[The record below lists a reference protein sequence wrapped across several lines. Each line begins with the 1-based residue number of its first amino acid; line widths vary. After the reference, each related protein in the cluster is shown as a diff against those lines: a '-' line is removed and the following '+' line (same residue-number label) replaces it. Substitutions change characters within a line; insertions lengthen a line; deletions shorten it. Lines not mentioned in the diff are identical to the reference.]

1 MDIKERNYF
10 LLPQILN
17 VVVRVQINAET
28 SCCRN
33 TLIFMYYTDSVSGMC
48 VISEGYFST
57 EYISV
62 FANVPL
68 ISGSHSIS
76 FCSQ

>member
-1 MDIKERNYF
+1 
-10 LLPQILN
+10 
-17 VVVRVQINAET
+17 
-28 SCCRN
+28 
-33 TLIFMYYTDSVSGMC
+33 MYYTDSVSGMC

-76 FCSQ
+76 FCSQWNVKIYFYMIRQW